1 MGPQAALLSRYTFLM
16 KTILIAAICVILVIP
31 ATAQRFGGGF
41 GGFRG
46 GVPASVTSF
55 GFGGQPGFGGVP
67 ASVTSPG
74 FGFVPR
80 NFVGFNGRGFN
91 GRIIVGTGNQ
101 RLILNLGGRN
111 RFGRG
116 FGRGFFGGNGFGA
129 FGFTGAIAPFFPAPV
144 VVPFFD
150 YSEGEAVQP
159 ENIVTQPGQPQPIV
173 VVVPERGEREV
184 AQPEAAPPPP
194 RELAPAASAKPAPA
208 PPPTVFV
215 LRNGQ
220 KLELSDYAL
229 TSDTLYD
236 LRDGRAKKISLAEV
250 DLPATVKANEDRGVE
265 FTLPNAARVHIQ

>member
-1 MGPQAALLSRYTFLM
+1 MGPQSALLSRYTLLM
-16 KTILIAAICVILVIP
+16 KTILIAAICAILAIP

-55 GFGGQPGFGGVP
+55 GFGGHPGFGGVP

-80 NFVGFNGRGFN
+80 TFIGHRGF
-91 GRIIVGTGNQ
+91 VPLGN
-101 RLILNLGGRN
+101 N
-111 RFGRG
+111 RVFFRPG
-116 FGRGFFGGNGFGA
+116 FGFRRGFFPGRFGSAGA
-129 FGFTGAIAPFFPAPV
+129 FGFTGAVAPFFPAPV

-150 YSEGEAVQP
+150 YSEGEAVPP
-159 ENIVTQPGQPQPIV
+159 ENIMTQPGQPQPIV

-194 RELAPAASAKPAPA
+194 REQAPAASAKPLPA
-208 PPPTVFV
+208 PPPTIFV

-236 LRDGRAKKISLAEV
+236 LRDGRTKKISLAEV